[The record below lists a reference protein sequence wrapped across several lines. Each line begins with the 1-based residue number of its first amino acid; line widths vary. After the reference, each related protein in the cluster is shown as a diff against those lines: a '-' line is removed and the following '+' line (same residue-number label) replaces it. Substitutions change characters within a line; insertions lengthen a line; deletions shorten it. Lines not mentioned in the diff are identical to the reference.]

1 MQPVGD
7 VSMVVVSK
15 SRPNGLAKRFGGKNS
30 LDMRSMLGGFVLCQ
44 LLATSALGQRPP
56 SAACETN
63 PACAA
68 LLEQAQLQSRQGSLV
83 EAEKSYKMAY
93 EVSHDARLL
102 FNIARVLDK
111 RGLDVEAITYYHR
124 FIDAPLSNEEQKAKA
139 RSYLEPLEAK
149 QLASI
154 IVPTSPIET
163 EPSPAAN
170 PSAEQSSKP
179 LYKKAWFWGVM
190 VGGVAAVGLGIGL
203 GVGLSSRG
211 PSVPSSTNLIDPTF

>member
-1 MQPVGD
+1 MKSN
-7 VSMVVVSK
+7 VSGVV
-15 SRPNGLAKRFGGKNS
+15 LF
-30 LDMRSMLGGFVLCQ
+30 C
-44 LLATSALGQRPP
+44 LLAARAWGQTPGGVE
-56 SAACETN
+56 CETN
-63 PACAA
+63 PACTA
-68 LLEQAQLQSRQGSLV
+68 LLEQAQQQSKQGQLAD
-83 EAEKSYKMAY
+83 AEKSYKMAFD
-93 EVSHDARLL
+93 VSHDPRLL